1 MISLIIPTYNKLPRL
16 KLTLASINFQTIDR
30 SSFEVI
36 VVNDNSSDGTKEYLE
51 TQSFPFRIR
60 GLHLSDNKGR
70 SAARNE
76 GLGKA
81 QGDIVIFVDDDLI
94 LSPEYLK
101 NHVLLQKECPRCVH
115 GKIIDIFPLAYF
127 KDPSKGIL
135 YETIDE
141 SRKMDNFKKRC
152 ISVEDIFN
160 DFERKIARY
169 KTTSFME
176 ETIHKILEREESK
189 YHWIGMTGGNFCC
202 PKEWVIEAGGFDENL
217 GKEWGCEDFELG
229 YRLCKKYPII
239 YSDQCVNYHI
249 SHYRYDLNEK
259 LKKAFSYFYKKHKDE
274 EIVHIC
280 RYLLKEIDYDK
291 LFT

>member
-1 MISLIIPTYNKLPRL
+1 MEGVLLLPTLFKKIQEGKKMISLIIPTYNKLPRL

-36 VVNDNSSDGTKEYLE
+36 VVKTTIPQMEQKQYLE

-141 SRKMDNFKKRC
+141 SSGKMDNFKKRC

-189 YHWIGMTGGNFCC
+189 YHWIGMTGGNFLL
-202 PKEWVIEAGGFDENL
+202 P
-217 GKEWGCEDFELG
+217 
-229 YRLCKKYPII
+229 
-239 YSDQCVNYHI
+239 
-249 SHYRYDLNEK
+249 
-259 LKKAFSYFYKKHKDE
+259 LKNG
-274 EIVHIC
+274 
-280 RYLLKEIDYDK
+280 
-291 LFT
+291 